1 MQQTLQLNI
10 IPFNS
15 PVKEITLPFSIGKQ
29 QGFYG
34 LYLDDEVK
42 ELVGDKM
49 TKLEYLENNRIYTDF
64 GTPKENSFL
73 LNIDGFRGSICVDF
87 PISII
92 VTQIFLLGIV
102 DYFQFVQCL
111 GIIEN

>member
-73 LNIDGFRGSICVDF
+73 LNIDIEQH
-87 PISII
+87 PK
-92 VTQIFLLGIV
+92 LALH
-102 DYFQFVQCL
+102 YFKHL
-111 GIIEN
+111 IL